1 MRNKAKKSPVALAV
15 LALLFEEPMHPYRM
29 WQLIKERSKDEV
41 VNVRYR
47 NTLYQTI
54 DRLVRDELISK
65 KETRKEDNR
74 PEQTLYQ
81 LTGRGRETA
90 LSWMRQML
98 AEPADEFPEFPVAL
112 AYLPMLSVEEVITLL
127 GKRLEKLDA
136 EKIRIEKQI
145 TPVQDKIPRLF
156 LLEMEFI
163 LAKLQSEI
171 KWVRALLDDLNEGT
185 IYWDEAWL
193 NSILEQ
199 FKNKP

>member
-1 MRNKAKKSPVALAV
+1 MKNEAKKSPVALAV

-54 DRLVRDELISK
+54 DRLVRDELISE

-74 PEQTLYQ
+74 PEQTIYQ
-81 LTGRGRETA
+81 LTDRGRETA

-145 TPVQDKIPRLF
+145 TPVQGKIPRLF

-171 KWVRALLDDLNEGT
+171 KWVRALLGDLNEGT

-193 NSILEQ
+193 NSIIEQ